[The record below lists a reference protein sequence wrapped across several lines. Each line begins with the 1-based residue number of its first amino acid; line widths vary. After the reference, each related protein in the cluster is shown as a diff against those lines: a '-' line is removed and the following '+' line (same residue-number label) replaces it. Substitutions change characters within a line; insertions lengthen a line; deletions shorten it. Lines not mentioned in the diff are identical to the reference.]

1 MNKYAELVK
10 EFNDTF
16 CPEATTTI
24 YKKLILE
31 EFAEWWLEWASED
44 YKEEQELKELVDLM
58 YVVYGYAHV
67 KGLQLYVKNS
77 ELTKIARDIKPQYSH
92 SLILGAYIEW
102 LDSKDPEWLQN
113 LSTACIAYANF
124 RGWLLVEAFTRV
136 HNSNMSKL
144 GPDNKPIRRSDGK
157 VEKGPNYMAPNLTN
171 LIKKSNEKRKTT
183 LLLPKM

>member
-144 GPDNKPIRRSDGK
+144 EEGKVLRREDGK
-157 VEKGPNYMAPNLTN
+157 VLKGKHYQAPNLKG
-171 LIKKSNEKRKTT
+171 LIKKKSKSLV
-183 LLLPKM
+183 LL